1 MERFNVPRSDVWL
14 ADDNYDHLPDFNGT
28 AFVEGTRPGIETTW
42 QSPFVG
48 KTLAEVAAWVSGI
61 PKPPKAVCKT
71 FFAVLKKEL
80 YELQGMVLMCKVV
93 EGETEPQTLPYRATD
108 LARFRAAYHR
118 DNWQEDWEEQFRD

>member
-28 AFVEGTRPGIETTW
+28 AFIEGTRPSVETNW
-42 QSPFVG
+42 KSPFVG

-71 FFAVLKKEL
+71 FFVVLKKEL
-80 YELQGMVLMCKVV
+80 YESQGMVFMCKFV
-93 EGETEPQTLPYRATD
+93 EGETEPQTLPYLATD